1 MGQPWITLRCNVL
14 YAGVT
19 LLITIVNGNL
29 RAWARLRI
37 LEHIHPP
44 TIKEERLEIQSGVQS
59 HKIKLFEGTPQL
71 ARTSAT

>member
-1 MGQPWITLRCNVL
+1 MGETTYIGT
-14 YAGVT
+14 
-19 LLITIVNGNL
+19 
-29 RAWARLRI
+29 
-37 LEHIHPP
+37 HPSSDSP